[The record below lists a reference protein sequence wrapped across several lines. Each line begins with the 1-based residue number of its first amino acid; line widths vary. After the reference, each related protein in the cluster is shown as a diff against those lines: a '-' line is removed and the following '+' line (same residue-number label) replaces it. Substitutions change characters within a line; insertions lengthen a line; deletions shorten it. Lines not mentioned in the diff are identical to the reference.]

1 MPGMDLKLPWVPS
14 APPEKQQLLSD
25 RMTAAQ
31 QVKGITMQHS
41 QAVTLGDSRAVSST
55 VKLYVWAAVILII
68 AESIGAISIPLGPGK
83 VVLLPMVWAL
93 LIGAGIGLISRRIP
107 GTIGLDYGDQM
118 RSASI
123 LQPAL
128 LVFIAKLGMV
138 VGGSLPVVFASG
150 WALVFQE
157 FGHFVGTV
165 ILGLPVALVLGIKR
179 EAIGATFSVGREPS
193 LAIIGERYGMDSP
206 EGRGVLAEYLT
217 GTLFGA
223 LFIAIVAG
231 FIASLGIFHPN
242 SLAMGSGIGSGSMMA
257 AAAGAIA
264 AQQTPEVAK
273 EVMALAAASNLITTT
288 IGTYFTLFISL
299 PLAVWG
305 YRVLEPIIGRTTK
318 ASVLTSGPRHDDV
331 QLEVRELGW
340 PGKISAWLAAGAL
353 ALIANYVGYKTLSS
367 AAFGG
372 VAIMILAVF
381 IGEMLCVALR
391 RKIPAV
397 CTVSVV
403 AMFMTSPL
411 CPWAAQVSQMV
422 GAVNMLAV
430 ITPML
435 AFAGL
440 SIAKDLPAFR
450 LLGWRIVL
458 VSFLA
463 NFGTFIGAV
472 MIAEFFH

>member
-1 MPGMDLKLPWVPS
+1 
-14 APPEKQQLLSD
+14 
-25 RMTAAQ
+25 
-31 QVKGITMQHS
+31 MQHANAVTLDNS
-41 QAVTLGDSRAVSST
+41 QAVSAT
-55 VKLYVWAAVILII
+55 VKLYIWAAIILIV
-68 AESIGAISIPLGPGK
+68 AESLGAVSIPLGPGK

-93 LIGAGIGLISRRIP
+93 LLGAAVGIASKRLP
-107 GTIGLDYGDQM
+107 GTVGIDKRAQL
-118 RSASI
+118 RAASI

-128 LVFIAKLGMV
+128 LIFIAKLGLV

-150 WALVFQE
+150 WALAFQE

-165 ILGLPVALVLGIKR
+165 ILGLPVALLLGIKR
-179 EAIGATFSVGREPS
+179 EAVGATFSVGREPS

-223 LFIAIVAG
+223 LFIAVVAG
-231 FIASLGIFHPN
+231 FITSLGIFHPA

-264 AQQTPEVAK
+264 AQQTPEMAK
-273 EVMALAAASNLITTT
+273 QVMTLAAASNLITTT
-288 IGTYFTLFISL
+288 LGTYFTLFISL

-305 YRVLEPIIGRTTK
+305 YRVLEPLIGRTTK
-318 ASVLTSGPRHDDV
+318 ASVTTEGPDANDV
-331 QLEVRELGW
+331 AVEVNELGW
-340 PGKISAWLAAGAL
+340 AGKVSAWLAAAAL
-353 ALIANYVGYKTLSS
+353 ALIANYVGYKTLS
-367 AAFGG
+367 ADAFAGMG
-372 VAIMILAVF
+372 VMIFAVF
-381 IGEMLCVALR
+381 VGELLCTLIG
-391 RKIPAV
+391 RKVPAV

-403 AMFMTSPL
+403 AMFLTSPL
-411 CPWAAQVSQMV
+411 CPWAAEIARMTSSI
-422 GAVNMLAV
+422 NMLAV

-435 AFAGL
+435 TFAGL
-440 SIAKDLPAFR
+440 SIAKDIAAFR
-450 LLGWRIVL
+450 RLGWRIVL

>member
-1 MPGMDLKLPWVPS
+1 
-14 APPEKQQLLSD
+14 
-25 RMTAAQ
+25 
-31 QVKGITMQHS
+31 MQHIHAAS
-41 QAVTLGDSRAVSST
+41 LGNNQAVSAT
-55 VKLYVWAAVILII
+55 VKLYIWAAVVLVV

-93 LIGAGIGLISRRIP
+93 LLGAAVGIMSRRMP
-107 GTIGLDYGDQM
+107 GTIGVDTKAQL

-128 LVFIAKLGMV
+128 LVFIAKLGLV
-138 VGGSLPVVFASG
+138 VGGSLPIVFASG

-157 FGHFVGTV
+157 FGHFVGTI
-165 ILGLPVALVLGIKR
+165 ILGLPVALMLGIKR

-217 GTLFGA
+217 GTVFGA
-223 LFIAIVAG
+223 LFIAVVAG
-231 FIASLGIFHPN
+231 FITSLNIFHPA

-273 EVMALAAASNLITTT
+273 QVMTLAAASNLITTT

-305 YRVLEPIIGRTTK
+305 YRVLEPLIGRKTK
-318 ASVLTSGPRHDDV
+318 ASMAAEGPSASTV
-331 QLEVRELGW
+331 SLEVPDLGW
-340 PGKISAWLAAGAL
+340 AGKVSAWIAAGAL
-353 ALIANYVGYKTLSS
+353 ALIANYVGYKTFSADAFAGIGIMIF
-367 AAFGG
+367 AAFVGELLCG
-372 VAIMILAVF
+372 V
-381 IGEMLCVALR
+381 IG
-391 RKIPAV
+391 RKVPAV
-397 CTVSVV
+397 CIVSLV
-403 AMFMTSPL
+403 AMFLTSPL
-411 CPWAAQVSQMV
+411 CPWAAEVARLAS
-422 GAVNMLAV
+422 AVNILAI

-435 AFAGL
+435 TFAGL
-440 SIAKDLPAFR
+440 SIAKDIPAFR
-450 LLGWRIVL
+450 RLGWRIIL

-463 NFGTFIGAV
+463 NLGTFIGAV
-472 MIAEFFH
+472 AIAEFFHR